1 MRCLSRL
8 LLVFACTAQAAWG
21 GTTIQSAENRL
32 RMDEGIQLQ
41 DYSAP
46 AKSIEEA
53 IEQQKETRSGI

>member
-1 MRCLSRL
+1 
-8 LLVFACTAQAAWG
+8 
-21 GTTIQSAENRL
+21 
-32 RMDEGIQLQ
+32 MDEGIQLQ